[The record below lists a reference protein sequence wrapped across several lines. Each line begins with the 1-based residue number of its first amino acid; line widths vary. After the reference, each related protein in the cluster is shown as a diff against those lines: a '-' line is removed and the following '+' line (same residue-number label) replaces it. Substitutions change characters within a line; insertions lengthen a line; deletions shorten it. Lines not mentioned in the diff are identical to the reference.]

1 MGWETWTHRRR
12 RVAELFTKSRVPLC
26 GGRYELPYCGRGITP
41 FPSDYVLSP
50 WAPFTVQPVRSLF
63 PGSFVDVG
71 SNIGQTMLFIK
82 DCDANWDYI
91 GFEPNPNCFVV
102 AKQIAEANAL
112 EGCRLVPAGLSDRSG
127 LLELES
133 NSATDPAASLISGFR
148 AASRMK
154 LRSHVTVVH
163 GDETLDQMGCNKV
176 GFLKIDVEGGELEV
190 LRGLRRRLHK
200 CRPLV
205 ICEVLA
211 LHDGNSVGDFRV
223 LRQRELEKILREE
236 GFSILRIES
245 PSAVRRVL
253 QVPDD
258 GRRDL
263 VDYFFVPDESLPALS
278 SVLDA
283 QGVTVSHA

>member
-112 EGCRLVPAGLSDRSG
+112 EGCTPRARGIVRSIG
-127 LLELES
+127 
-133 NSATDPAASLISGFR
+133 SART
-148 AASRMK
+148 
-154 LRSHVTVVH
+154 
-163 GDETLDQMGCNKV
+163 
-176 GFLKIDVEGGELEV
+176 
-190 LRGLRRRLHK
+190 
-200 CRPLV
+200 
-205 ICEVLA
+205 
-211 LHDGNSVGDFRV
+211 
-223 LRQRELEKILREE
+223 
-236 GFSILRIES
+236 RIELRHGPGRKPDQRLQS
-245 PSAVRRVL
+245 RKSNEVAQPCHGSAR
-253 QVPDD
+253 
-258 GRRDL
+258 
-263 VDYFFVPDESLPALS
+263 
-278 SVLDA
+278 
-283 QGVTVSHA
+283 